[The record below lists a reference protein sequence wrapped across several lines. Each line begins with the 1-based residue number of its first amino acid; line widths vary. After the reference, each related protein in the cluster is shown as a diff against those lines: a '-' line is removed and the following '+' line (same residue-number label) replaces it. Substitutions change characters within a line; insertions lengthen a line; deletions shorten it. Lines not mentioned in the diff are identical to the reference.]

1 MTLDPY
7 LTSYGMLVNTS
18 KIRKELLNYLASTT
32 LRNLNYE
39 FQDYPNTKLIFI
51 TGCTQDE
58 KDLTVFDHPIIIEY
72 KGKNYVVSDIRKYV
86 KQLQDQPISITE
98 NVRDLANATFVINRA
113 LFLLDFVDEKRG
125 QYRLFYKS
133 AITAYAEF
141 MSYVANTAIPLTP
154 AEFFAVKYVCAWF
167 GYTLFLDSEDVD
179 DSRDQIEAFLNT
191 IKVGVRANKE
201 LAKSVMNAMK
211 DIPYKPTI
219 ENLTD
224 RIKAVMNPDKAKVI
238 SSNLL
243 VNIISNMWYGHGGSE
258 TMVICLEHMPTWLSL
273 IYVALANNNFKKTRL
288 ATILLKFN
296 RDINITDYCKNIQ
309 LFTNGKTL
317 GI

>member
-18 KIRKELLNYLASTT
+18 KIRKELLSYLASTP

-39 FQDYPNTKLIFI
+39 FQDYPNTKLVFI
-51 TGCTQDE
+51 TGCIQEE
-58 KDLTVFDHPIIIEY
+58 KDLVVFDHPVLIEY
-72 KGKNYVVSDIRKYV
+72 KGKNYVVSDIRKYI
-86 KQLQDQPISITE
+86 KQLSDQPLNLTDSI
-98 NVRDLANATFVINRA
+98 RDLANATFVIDRA
-113 LFLLDFVDEKRG
+113 LFLADFVDEKIG
-125 QYRLFYKS
+125 QYRRFYKS
-133 AITAYAEF
+133 SITAYAEF

-154 AEFFAVKYVCAWF
+154 TEFFAVKYVCAWF
-167 GYTLFLDSEDVD
+167 GYTLYLDSEDVD
-179 DSRDQIEAFLNT
+179 AAYDQIEAFLNT
-191 IKVGVRANKE
+191 IKVGVKANKE
-201 LAKSVMNAMK
+201 LAKTVMAAMK
-211 DIPYKPTI
+211 EIPYKPTI

-273 IYVALANNNFKKTRL
+273 IYVALNNNNFKKTRL
-288 ATILLKFN
+288 ATVLLKFN
-296 RDINITDYCKNIQ
+296 KDINITDYCKSIQ
-309 LFTNGKTL
+309 LFTKEKTL
-317 GI
+317 GL